1 MNFDALKTTIEA
13 ETLAIDT
20 RVSEASLAIEGQY
33 ADLFIAA
40 KDTGLKGVWCGTVSY
55 EGGSGGGAYI
65 QDDTSFHYDDEKTAS
80 EADDLDEP
88 AWLKEILAK
97 AAAILLRHAT
107 DLDAVT
113 VAGDLLDAA

>member
-1 MNFDALKTTIEA
+1 MNFDALKTAIEA

-20 RVSEASLAIEGQY
+20 RVSEASLALEGQY

-80 EADDLDEP
+80 EADDLNEP
-88 AWLKEILAK
+88 TWFKEILAK
-97 AAAILLRHAT
+97 AAAVLIRHAS
-107 DLDAVT
+107 DLDAVI
-113 VAGDLLDAA
+113 ADDELSEAA